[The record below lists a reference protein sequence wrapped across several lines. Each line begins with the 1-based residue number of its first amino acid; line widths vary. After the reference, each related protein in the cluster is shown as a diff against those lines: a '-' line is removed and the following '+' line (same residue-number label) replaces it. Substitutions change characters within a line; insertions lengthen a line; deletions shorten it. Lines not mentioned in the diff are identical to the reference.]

1 MQGSHSQLPA
11 VPWEA
16 GAERERE
23 ASREAT
29 TAGKVVNDV
38 KVSMTTKALLSN
50 KQKTVLWI
58 ESRLLQIHMLM
69 S

>member
-16 GAERERE
+16 GAEQGRE
-23 ASREAT
+23 ASGEAT
-29 TAGKVVNDV
+29 IAGKVVNNV
-38 KVSMTTKALLSN
+38 KVTLMTKALLSN
-50 KQKTVLWI
+50 KQKTVLRI
-58 ESRLLQIHMLM
+58 ESCLPQIHMLM

>member
-11 VPWEA
+11 APWEA
-16 GAERERE
+16 GAERDRE

-29 TAGKVVNDV
+29 TVGKVVNDV

-50 KQKTVLWI
+50 KQKTALWI